1 MRQHVEDHAY
11 QQGKEASQKESGGG
25 ASEDELDELRSE
37 RDDLKEKLEEA
48 QQKVEKLK
56 ADAGGPEAYSAW
68 AESSREVVAGTIHEK
83 VYLRVGGAIEEAVEI
98 ENRARFQRVGDVC
111 FTPEAAA
118 QRYDIRQNESE
129 SGSRSRAEE
138 ALQDVREQL
147 ELFGDPESA
156 ERASSSRGRRS
167 PVPDQ
172 QTDEAEPIELLG
184 RGIGQQLVSE
194 GAASL
199 TGKRISGAQDLAAV
213 AQGLSPRGRSHPA
226 GKNRRCF

>member
-1 MRQHVEDHAY
+1 VEEFLKQLGVLDDDASLDDLSDEERSEIIAEARKALPAEVRQHVEDHAY
-11 QQGKEASQKESGGG
+11 QQGKEAGQKESGGG

-56 ADAGGPEAYSAW
+56 ADAGGPEAYSTW

-98 ENRARFQRVGDVC
+98 ENRARFQRVGDVH
-111 FTPEAAA
+111 FAPEAAA

-138 ALQDVREQL
+138 ALQDV
-147 ELFGDPESA
+147 
-156 ERASSSRGRRS
+156 
-167 PVPDQ
+167 
-172 QTDEAEPIELLG
+172 
-184 RGIGQQLVSE
+184 
-194 GAASL
+194 
-199 TGKRISGAQDLAAV
+199 
-213 AQGLSPRGRSHPA
+213 
-226 GKNRRCF
+226 